1 MNSHSNE
8 GAAAREVAL
17 HTHTR
22 TRAQPVS
29 HIFTGQMIAT
39 SATRPHNRQSPVVI
53 VVLSDSNS
61 PRSADYLS
69 LTTTTMVEAADNCV
83 RFVIEKR
90 RDASPQFKA
99 ERVICRP
106 SCLT

>member
-8 GAAAREVAL
+8 GAAAREVA
-17 HTHTR
+17 HTHTHAR
-22 TRAQPVS
+22 TRAQPAS
-29 HIFTGQMIAT
+29 HIFTGQIT